1 MNRTFDRN
9 RRQFLK
15 LGATAA
21 ASAAVGGHTLLS
33 APAVLAAEA
42 KPLSFQLS
50 WIKSIQY
57 GGYFAGIENGDFKK
71 LGVEPTFVSGGPNID
86 PIGNVA
92 SGQSQLGD
100 RPIGSLLIAREKGI
114 PIKIIGTVFQKS
126 PYGVISLAEKPIKTA
141 KELKGKTIAVATSG
155 VPLMRKLIAD
165 AGLNPDDVKMV
176 PSSPDPAALVS
187 GQIDGY
193 CGYVTNQGVMLETR
207 GVKIYSLNAQDLG
220 IPETTGT
227 IYAREDFLKGN
238 KETVVNFLKAA
249 GQAWSWSLTNPEPTA
264 KLMVDKYGAPGLNY
278 EAQLAE
284 IKASKPYID
293 VDAGRTKGM
302 LALDMALFARI
313 IDVYRTAGLIKSAMT
328 AEELCDP
335 TFIDSALKA

>member
-1 MNRTFDRN
+1 
-9 RRQFLK
+9 
-15 LGATAA
+15 
-21 ASAAVGGHTLLS
+21 
-33 APAVLAAEA
+33 
-42 KPLSFQLS
+42 
-50 WIKSIQY
+50 
-57 GGYFAGIENGDFKK
+57 
-71 LGVEPTFVSGGPNID
+71 
-86 PIGNVA
+86 
-92 SGQSQLGD
+92 
-100 RPIGSLLIAREKGI
+100 
-114 PIKIIGTVFQKS
+114 
-126 PYGVISLAEKPIKTA
+126 
-141 KELKGKTIAVATSG
+141 
-155 VPLMRKLIAD
+155 
-165 AGLNPDDVKMV
+165 MV

-193 CGYVTNQGVMLETR
+193 CGNVTNQGVMLETR

-227 IYAREDFLKGN
+227 IYAREDFLKAN

-249 GQAWSWSLTNPEPTA
+249 GQAWSWSLANPEPTA

-293 VDAGRTKGM
+293 VDAGKTKGM
-302 LALDMALFARI
+302 LAIDMALFGKI